1 MTAKTETVRA
11 RISPELKHNVQEIL
25 DKLGL
30 SITEAINMYFKQI
43 EMNQGLP
50 FEAKIPN
57 KETRKA
63 IEDGTMAINGKSFD
77 TIEELFKDLEN

>member
-1 MTAKTETVRA
+1 
-11 RISPELKHNVQEIL
+11 
-25 DKLGL
+25 
-30 SITEAINMYFKQI
+30 MYFKQI